1 MKRKDRLIFS
11 GDFFCALKEGL
22 PLALSIFAYGLVFGV
37 LARQAGLG
45 WGETVLMSVLVVAGS
60 AQFVAVGLLGSGASA
75 GQIVLATFLLN
86 LRHLLMGASLAPY
99 LTGTGLGKLAVLA
112 HGLNDES
119 YALTVNRFRRSGG
132 SAAYFFGA
140 GLITFLGWVGSS
152 ALAGAAGNAFGDPR
166 RYGLDFAFLG
176 AFLGLL
182 IPQLKNRESWVC
194 CGVAAGA
201 ALFASQVL
209 PGKWYVIVA
218 ALAGAAAGAGVE
230 YFARGNSG
238 RHCRHGRGHLPDQDW
253 LSGPGGEN

>member
-1 MKRKDRLIFS
+1 MKRPLTPAQFS
-11 GDFFCALKEGL
+11 CPDFFTALKEGF

-37 LARQAGLG
+37 LARQAGLN
-45 WGETVLMSVLVVAGS
+45 WGETVVMSAAVFAGS

-75 GQIVLATFLLN
+75 GQIILATFLLN

-99 LTGTGLGKLAVLA
+99 LAGVRLGKLAVLA

-119 YALTVNRFRRSGG
+119 YALTVSRFRRFGG
-132 SAAYFFGA
+132 SAAYFLGA
-140 GLITFLGWVGSS
+140 GVITFLGWLGSS
-152 ALAGAAGNAFGDPR
+152 VLAGAVGNAFGDPR

-218 ALAGAAAGAGVE
+218 ALVGAAAGVGVE
-230 YFARGNSG
+230 FYAHRNSG
-238 RHCRHGRGHLPDQDW
+238 RYCRHGRSHLSDQD
-253 LSGPGGEN
+253 